1 MTDNCEKSEYLIKKG
16 NCLMILGEY
25 KQAIE
30 CFDESIQFKSVAFAF
45 HLKGLCLKY
54 LQHYAEAIDCFDQAL
69 KVSIIR

>member
-30 CFDESIQFKSVAFAF
+30 CFDESIRFKSVAFAF
-45 HLKGLCLKY
+45 HQKAFAY
-54 LQHYAEAIDCFDQAL
+54 
-69 KVSIIR
+69 